1 MTTAAIYARLSS
13 RDRKDGSKIEQQV
26 KECRTYAKD
35 TGLKVV
41 AEYLDDGVSGSKIS
55 RPGLNGAIAEA
66 ENGKFDALIVRSHTR
81 LARNSTVTGLLQA
94 QLESAGVAIHY
105 VQLGG
110 TVDRESSAGVWT
122 DGIMKLKAEAERVD
136 IRRRTMDG
144 RYRRAKEGKIIIG
157 GITVFGYRR
166 VRKNVNKPKEAYTAL
181 EVVPGE
187 AKIVR
192 LIFKWFLKG
201 ESYAEIADA
210 LNKRKVKRYNAQY
223 RSAPVRKGKVSPDRW
238 TGYQIKALLSD
249 VQYIGIRYY
258 GVQKSKMLPVDDKV
272 KRWFVDPSDKSVVKQ
287 KIKPIINKAAFDQ
300 AQAQIKTLNRKN
312 ARKKPSAEFLLRSR
326 IECAKCGGVYY
337 CKTYTKPNKKKLY
350 RYRHT
355 EASQFA
361 ECLNKPVM
369 LYRDPVDKMIRSEL
383 DARSKLTNKQI
394 EQMADDILNSIPD
407 ERKERIEYNEEIDS
421 KITELENEE
430 AAERKL
436 VVKGVIRDEDYMVD
450 RDRRLEEISELEA
463 TRFDVDELAGREELV
478 KNEKALRK
486 YLRWSV
492 ANNRTLDYFALVDRQ
507 DITLEVLGASDNDL
521 RGKIKLFNSGVEIK
535 RVDGK

>member
-41 AEYLDDGVSGSKIS
+41 SEFLDDGVSGSKIS
-55 RPGLNGAIAEA
+55 RPGLNKAIAAA

-94 QLESAGVAIHY
+94 QLESTGVAIHY

-136 IRRRTMDG
+136 IRRRTMEG

-192 LIFKWFLKG
+192 QIFKWFLKDY
-201 ESYAEIADA
+201 SYTEIADA
-210 LNKRKVKRYNAQY
+210 LNKKKVKRYNAQY
-223 RSAPVRKGKVSPDRW
+223 RPAPVRKGKVSPDRW

-258 GVQKSKMLPVDDKV
+258 GV
-272 KRWFVDPSDKSVVKQ
+272 
-287 KIKPIINKAAFDQ
+287 
-300 AQAQIKTLNRKN
+300 
-312 ARKKPSAEFLLRSR
+312 
-326 IECAKCGGVYY
+326 
-337 CKTYTKPNKKKLY
+337 
-350 RYRHT
+350 
-355 EASQFA
+355 
-361 ECLNKPVM
+361 
-369 LYRDPVDKMIRSEL
+369 
-383 DARSKLTNKQI
+383 
-394 EQMADDILNSIPD
+394 
-407 ERKERIEYNEEIDS
+407 
-421 KITELENEE
+421 
-430 AAERKL
+430 
-436 VVKGVIRDEDYMVD
+436 
-450 RDRRLEEISELEA
+450 
-463 TRFDVDELAGREELV
+463 
-478 KNEKALRK
+478 
-486 YLRWSV
+486 
-492 ANNRTLDYFALVDRQ
+492 
-507 DITLEVLGASDNDL
+507 
-521 RGKIKLFNSGVEIK
+521 
-535 RVDGK
+535 